1 VDFRG
6 TLIIGFM
13 LALLTMVVVGLGSA
27 LTPLLVAFGFAY
39 LLFPVIKKVEDWGI
53 KRHYSVP
60 AVFLGWTLL
69 VILTMIAVVPGLIR
83 DFQDLLQELPQSAT
97 TVIERIESFAS
108 DYGFSLTINKTSL
121 NQFILDHT
129 SEISTTLLKGL
140 SSAFDGLFTNA
151 LRWLLSVLNIF
162 LIPLFFFYLINDFEK
177 ITAGVQS
184 LIPPRFQ
191 EKVRNFL
198 EVTNTILS
206 GYIRGQILV
215 ACILGLLYGVGL
227 TIAGLKFGFLVGVM
241 SGLLSIIPYAGF
253 TIGFVTSVIIGLAN
267 YDGVGGFLSIL
278 LVFGIV
284 QSLEGTVITPR
295 LVGNKV
301 GLSALTTMLALI
313 IGGNLFGLIGMLIAI
328 PTAAV
333 LKLVLLEVIKEY
345 HALEFLQLKK

>member
-1 VDFRG
+1 MDLKGAF
-6 TLIIGFM
+6 IIGFI
-13 LALLTMVVVGLGSA
+13 LTLLGIVVAGLGSA
-27 LTPLLVAFGFAY
+27 LTPLLIAFGFAY
-39 LLFPVIKKVEDWGI
+39 LLFPVIKKIEDWGI
-53 KRHYSVP
+53 KRHYSV
-60 AVFLGWTLL
+60 AGVFLGWTFL
-69 VILTMIAVVPGLIR
+69 VTITFVAIVPGLMR
-83 DFQDLLQELPQSAT
+83 DFHGLLQEFPQSAT
-97 TVIERIESFAS
+97 TVIDRLESLAS
-108 DYGFSLTINKTSL
+108 EYGFTLTLNKASI
-121 NQFILDHT
+121 NQFILEHT

-140 SSAFDGLFTNA
+140 SNVFDGLFTNA
-151 LRWLLSVLNIF
+151 LRWLLSVLNLF

-191 EKVRNFL
+191 DKVKEFF
-198 EVTNTILS
+198 EITNTILS

-215 ACILGLLYGVGL
+215 ACILGLLYGIGL
-227 TIAGLKFGFLVGVM
+227 TIVGLKFGFLVGIM

-253 TIGFVTSVIIGLAN
+253 TIGFVTSMVIGLAN
-267 YDGVGGFLSIL
+267 YDGLGSFLAIV
-278 LVFGIV
+278 LVFVIV

-333 LKLVLLEVIKEY
+333 LKILLIEVVKEY
-345 HALEFLQLKK
+345 RSIEFLQIHK